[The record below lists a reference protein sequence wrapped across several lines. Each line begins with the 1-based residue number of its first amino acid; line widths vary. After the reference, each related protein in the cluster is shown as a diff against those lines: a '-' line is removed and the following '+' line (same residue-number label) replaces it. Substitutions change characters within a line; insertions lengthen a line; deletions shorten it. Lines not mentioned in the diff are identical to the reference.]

1 MKIIS
6 VNVGLP
12 REIVWKDI
20 SVSTGIFKE
29 PVSGPIPVKR
39 LNLDGDRQADLTVH
53 GGPYKAVY
61 GYPAEH
67 YEYWRSELP
76 QQDFPWGVFGENL
89 TTEGLDEVSL
99 FIGDRLR
106 IGSAVLQVA
115 QPRLPCYKLTI
126 RFDRDDMIKRFL
138 RSRRSG
144 FYFSVVEEGEVQA
157 GSTIEILSRDPN
169 RVTVADISTLYF
181 GKTPDPDLLLRATRL
196 TALPPA
202 WREEFLSRAQSL
214 KIS

>member
-1 MKIIS
+1 MKITS

-12 REIVWKDI
+12 REFAWNGI
-20 SVSTGIFKE
+20 SVSTAIFKE
-29 PVSGPIPVKR
+29 PVSGPVPIKR

-61 GYPAEH
+61 GYPSEH
-67 YEYWRSELP
+67 YPYWRGELP

-89 TTEGLDEVSL
+89 TTEGLDEVTL

-181 GKTPDPDLLLRATRL
+181 GKTPDPDLLLRATRV